1 MPRKQKDLAAKA
13 RIKELRQ
20 QGLKTHEIAALI
32 GKSEAAVTAHE
43 RSTPG
48 YVKRPRGHPANPEIA
63 ARDTNIYLAFKR
75 GLKAAQIAAEYK
87 ITTRHAFVIRNR
99 ESEKRKSRLL
109 GRMK

>member
-1 MPRKQKDLAAKA
+1 MPAKQVDWAAKA

-48 YVKRPRGHPANPEIA
+48 YIKRPRGKPASPELAI
-63 ARDTNIYLAFKR
+63 RDANIYLAFQR
-75 GLKAAQIAAEYK
+75 GLKAEQIAKEYK
-87 ITTRHAFVIRNR
+87 ITTPHAFVIRNR